1 MIDELVKLADKLD
14 RQGSRECADT
24 LDAIIERYAEDLA
37 NIERRKSNKEENKKI
52 KSGS

>member
-14 RQGSRECADT
+14 RQGSGECADT

-37 NIERRKSNKEENKKI
+37 NIEQSKGDKNESKKI
-52 KSGS
+52 KLGS